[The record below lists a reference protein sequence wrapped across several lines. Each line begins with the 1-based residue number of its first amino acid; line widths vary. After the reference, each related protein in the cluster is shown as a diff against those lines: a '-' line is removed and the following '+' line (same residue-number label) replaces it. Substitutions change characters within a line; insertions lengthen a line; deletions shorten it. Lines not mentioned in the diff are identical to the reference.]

1 MIEISEY
8 FEPIGIKQVMGRLHT
23 THPLALVN
31 VIDIHTIE
39 SGFPDFEVADIAL
52 VGVAENRNST
62 SPQIDEKAP
71 DLVRKNLYKLYQGVY
86 KPKIVDLG
94 NIKLGQS
101 VQDTYFALK
110 TTVAELL
117 KKKVIPV
124 IIGGSQ
130 DLTLANYQAYEEVG
144 QIINLVVIDPKF
156 DLGLEK
162 NGKVTNESYLNQIF
176 THEPNYLFNYTN
188 LGYQTYFVDQDAID
202 LMNKLNFDIYRL
214 GYVRKNLEEVEPLVR
229 NADLLSFDMSSI
241 RQSDAPGSTHAS
253 PNGLYGEEACQ
264 ITRYAGLSQKI
275 TSVGFYELRTAFD
288 VGEQTSQLLAQM
300 IWYFFDGFYNKKDE
314 VPTRQTKESDEFVK
328 YTVTIKEFQNQ
339 IKFYKSKKSDRWW
352 MEIPCPTS
360 LKTKYERQI
369 LVPCSYNEYLAACQD
384 EIPEKWLQAYRKLL

>member
-1 MIEISEY
+1 MEISDY
-8 FEPIGIKQVMGRLHT
+8 FEPIDLKQLEIKEQSS
-23 THPLALVN
+23 HPLSLAN
-31 VIDIHTIE
+31 IIITHTLE
-39 SGFPDFEVADIAL
+39 LGFPQLEDIDIAL
-52 VGVAENRNST
+52 IGVGENRNST
-62 SPQIDEKAP
+62 SHQNSKSTPNYI
-71 DLVRKNLYKLYQGVY
+71 RKNLFRLFHGASR
-86 KPKIVDLG
+86 PKIADLG
-94 NIKLGQS
+94 NIRLGETI
-101 VQDTYFALK
+101 QDTYFALK
-110 TTVAELL
+110 NTIAELL
-117 KKKVIPV
+117 RQNIVPV

-130 DLTLANYQAYEEVG
+130 DLTLANYQAYEELG
-144 QIINLVVIDPKF
+144 QIINIVSVDSKF

-162 NGKVTNESYLNQIF
+162 NGKITNQAYLNHIF

-214 GYVRKNLEEVEPLVR
+214 GYVRKNMEEVEPLVR
-229 NADLLSFDMSSI
+229 NADLLSFDVSSI
-241 RQSDAPGSTHAS
+241 RQSDAPGSPYSS

-264 ITRYAGLSQKI
+264 ITRYAGLSDKL
-275 TSVGFYELRTAFD
+275 TSIGFYDFCPNHD
-288 VGEQTSQLLAQM
+288 MGEQTSQLVAQM
-300 IWYFFDGFYNKKDE
+300 IWYFIDGYYNRKNDI
-314 VPTRQTKESDEFVK
+314 PTKQSKESDAFIK
-328 YTVTIKEFQNQ
+328 YTVTIREFQNQ